1 MLVFVQKIT
10 FILRKMHKNCYHQSC
25 SLAQICTKSFVGFA
39 PDPTEG
45 AYSAP
50 PDPLA
55 VFRGPTSQGRG
66 GGEEGRREKG
76 RERGS
81 SSFALGRKRKVG
93 ASGCKLR
100 PPWSASRIF
109 GPQMTTGGHDFHQWR
124 TNRPAGPTYASPYM
138 GPVLRV

>member
-10 FILRKMHKNCYHQSC
+10 FIIRKMHKNCYHQSC
-25 SLAQICTKSFVGFA
+25 SLAQICTKSFVSFA

-66 GGEEGRREKG
+66 GGEDGEERKGKGEREFVLCPGKKK
-76 RERGS
+76 EKSAPLAVS
-81 SSFALGRKRKVG
+81 SAHR
-93 ASGCKLR
+93 
-100 PPWSASRIF
+100 
-109 GPQMTTGGHDFHQWR
+109 GPQVELLAR
-124 TNRPAGPTYASPYM
+124 R
-138 GPVLRV
+138 